1 MQKIGVSAVV
11 VIALN
16 LGGVIT
22 QAQESKSNVI
32 LFHVTS
38 VQRTDNS
45 AACQTESCSAMKY
58 TIEGF
63 VSVSQVATKT
73 QYVITCD
80 EFKSNRPFPHR
91 NNICARF
98 HAGEVYTAE
107 MQSDRVS
114 FPNSRL
120 NKAFETDYRIVAEKE
135 IPKGPDDRETAG
147 TVGAA
152 RGGKRP
158 TPGRSGEGAG
168 TIGKR
173 GNTLIGQL
181 QAGA

>member
-1 MQKIGVSAVV
+1 M
-11 VIALN
+11 
-16 LGGVIT
+16 T
-22 QAQESKSNVI
+22 
-32 LFHVTS
+32 
-38 VQRTDNS
+38 
-45 AACQTESCSAMKY
+45 Y

-63 VSVSQVATKT
+63 VSVSQVATNT

-135 IPKGPDDRETAG
+135 IPKGPNDRETAG
-147 TVGAA
+147 TSEPREAA
-152 RGGKRP
+152 NGPHRAEAAKGP
-158 TPGRSGEGAG
+158 EQLASAG
-168 TIGKR
+168 TH
-173 GNTLIGQL
+173 
-181 QAGA
+181 